1 MAKGLLARAILGGVP
16 WGGWNG
22 PVGLGCAGEGGFGI
36 CACVFCGCGSAGGLR
51 AGLVVLGI
59 GFRLAVCSCR
69 VACSFRGGS
78 ALYVCLDPYIFRA
91 SLAKCLSVRLRSE

>member
-1 MAKGLLARAILGGVP
+1 MGGVP

-22 PVGLGCAGEGGFGI
+22 RWGWAVRGGGGGVGI
-36 CACVFCGCGSAGGLR
+36 CACVFCDCGSAGGLR

-59 GFRLAVCSCR
+59 GFRLAVCSYR

-78 ALYVCLDPYIFRA
+78 ALCVCLGAYIFRA